1 MTSNESQKSS
11 LLGPRDPIPEMD
23 LREFVRLMRDRF
35 DLASEWIDG
44 KPYYVRLIGPPFNSF
59 VEGCRS
65 IGVMAH
71 DRGTRISPYN
81 IRQVLEKFKFEE
93 ASFREA
99 YNAFYGLVPQ
109 ESTTERVTRP
119 VKNPRPN

>member
-1 MTSNESQKSS
+1 MTSNESQKSN
-11 LLGPRDPIPEMD
+11 LLGPHDPIPEMD

-35 DLASEWIDG
+35 DLASEWIPE

-71 DRGTRISPYN
+71 NRGSRLSPHN
-81 IRQVLEKFKFEE
+81 IKQVLEKFKFEE
-93 ASFREA
+93 SAFREA
-99 YNAFYGLVPQ
+99 YNEFYGLVPQ
-109 ESTTERVTRP
+109 ESPKPETRRPKTTRP
-119 VKNPRPN
+119 N